1 MPDSAAALSAAPSA
15 ALPALVIERESPRQP
30 EAAALVAA
38 LDAYLK
44 ERYADDACHLLD
56 IESLAADDVRFF
68 LARRDGAAVG
78 CAALRVD
85 PSGYG
90 EVKRMFVSPQARGGR
105 IGDALLDRLAEQARA
120 EGLSALLLE
129 TGIHQPEAVALYRKA
144 GFVTRGPYADY
155 PDLPESL
162 FMERPL

>member
-1 MPDSAAALSAAPSA
+1 MPYSA
-15 ALPALVIERESPRQP
+15 ALPASALVIERESPRQA

-56 IESLAADDVRFF
+56 LEKLAADDVRFF

-105 IGDALLDRLAEQARA
+105 IGEALLDRLAEQARA

-144 GFVTRGPYADY
+144 GFVTRGPYANY
-155 PDLPESL
+155 PDIPESL

>member
-1 MPDSAAALSAAPSA
+1 MTASA
-15 ALPALVIERESPRQP
+15 ITITQESPRQP
-30 EAAALVAA
+30 DAVALVAA

-44 ERYADDACHLLD
+44 ERYADDTCHLLD

-68 LARRDGAAVG
+68 LARRDDGQAVG

-105 IGDALLDRLAEQARA
+105 VGERLLDRLAEQARA
-120 EGLSALLLE
+120 ERLTALLLE

-144 GFVTRGPYADY
+144 GFVARGPYADY
-155 PDLPESL
+155 PDIPESL

>member
-1 MPDSAAALSAAPSA
+1 MTASAVTIAL
-15 ALPALVIERESPRQP
+15 ESPRQP
-30 EAAALVAA
+30 DAVALVAA

-68 LARRDGAAVG
+68 LARRGDGPAVG

-85 PSGYG
+85 SSGYG

-105 IGDALLDRLAEQARA
+105 IGERLLDRLAEQARA
-120 EGLSALLLE
+120 EGLTALLLE

-144 GFVTRGPYADY
+144 GFIARGPYADY
-155 PDLPESL
+155 PDIPESL
-162 FMERPL
+162 FMERRL